1 MKEQDEIEQLFS
13 SNFDGFEKAPPAD
26 VKAAIDASLFSG
38 GAATESKKRKGI
50 IWWFALALVIGLT
63 GLGSA
68 IYLSNKSEETMANLP
83 IAKNGVSEEN
93 SKDLTSKKLKQEQN
107 NQSSNSSSAKSI
119 QTIDNSS
126 SSKLVEA
133 NNAVSSNAKSQ
144 MSSTSTTSQNIKKQT
159 KTKKKNNIFKQQTIL
174 MDKESS
180 QLKKNIP
187 NLTAVISPASKMLED
202 EPSNIQLDPYF
213 DMKAKEDETS
223 NTTKESSSDLSST
236 ETKTKV
242 DSTGITD
249 SSTAS
254 ILTTNNPIATNKPL
268 SKTSPFSLTIYSGVT
283 YGFSSLQQPTSS
295 SFKMKEAVGFN
306 SSIEMNFALN
316 NRFGIGTGIDL
327 NTRMDNFYRVSQV
340 TDSVYLGLV
349 PQYVYDPQVPDSI
362 IDTLY
367 VEEYDVVTNEIEQS
381 QLIRHTSFAIPLSF
395 NWNIYSKG
403 RWNYRLGTIVRLSYV
418 NNKLVSNDH
427 NFEMPEFKKFS
438 ARIAL
443 RPQVDYTFNKIAI
456 GAYLNCGYDL
466 IPTVNWTDIERKRV
480 DLGAGLLIRYK
491 F

>member
-26 VKAAIDASLFSG
+26 VKAAIDSSLFSG

-63 GLGSA
+63 GLGSL
-68 IYLSNKSEETMANLP
+68 IYLTNISNETSTNQS
-83 IAKNGVSEEN
+83 IAKVSSEKEAPN
-93 SKDLTSKKLKQEQN
+93 SISSQKLMKNQKNQK
-107 NQSSNSSSAKSI
+107 NQSSKSIYQTQNITSNSSSTATEVKK
-119 QTIDNSS
+119 T
-126 SSKLVEA
+126 
-133 NNAVSSNAKSQ
+133 VSSNAKPQVGSTA
-144 MSSTSTTSQNIKKQT
+144 SSSQNYKKQT
-159 KTKKKNNIFKQQTIL
+159 KTKKKKSTFQKQPIL

-187 NLTAVISPASKMLED
+187 NLTAVISPASKMMED

-213 DMKAKEDETS
+213 DMKAKEDATS
-223 NTTKESSSDLSST
+223 NSTKESSADLSSS
-236 ETKTKV
+236 ETNI
-242 DSTGITD
+242 DSTAITD
-249 SSTAS
+249 STS
-254 ILTTNNPIATNKPL
+254 TNNITSNNPTENQTQLPK
-268 SKTSPFSLTIYSGVT
+268 KSPFSLTIYSGVT

-306 SSIEMNFALN
+306 SSIEMNYALN

-327 NTRMDNFYRVSQV
+327 NTRMDNFYRVTQV

-367 VEEYDVVTNEIEQS
+367 IEDYDVVNNEIEQS
-381 QLIRHTSFAIPLSF
+381 QLIRHTSFAIPLTF

-403 RWNYRLGTIVRLSYV
+403 RWNYRLGTVVRLAYV

-427 NFEMPEFKKFS
+427 NFEVPEFKKFS
-438 ARIAL
+438 ARIAI

-466 IPTVNWTDIERKRV
+466 LPTVNWTEIERKRV
-480 DLGAGLLIRYK
+480 DLGVGLLLRYK

>member
-13 SNFDGFEKAPPAD
+13 SSFDGFEKAPPAD

-38 GAATESKKRKGI
+38 GATTESKKRKGI

-68 IYLSNKSEETMANLP
+68 IYLSTKSDETNANQS
-83 IAKNGVSEEN
+83 IAKNSESVEN
-93 SKDLTSKKLKQEQN
+93 SKDQSSENLKQEQK
-107 NQSSNSSSAKSI
+107 NQSSTANSTKATQI
-119 QTIDNSS
+119 FDNSS
-126 SSKLVEA
+126 SSKLNEA
-133 NNAVSSNAKSQ
+133 KNTISSSASTQ
-144 MSSTSTTSQNIKKQT
+144 MTSTTASSEDTKKQT
-159 KTKKKNNIFKQQTIL
+159 KTKKKKGTFKKQAILTDNESTLKNNK
-174 MDKESS
+174 
-180 QLKKNIP
+180 P
-187 NLTAVISPASKMLED
+187 NLTVVASASSKMTED
-202 EPSNIQLDPYF
+202 EPSNIQLDPSI
-213 DMKAKEDETS
+213 DLQAKDDETS
-223 NTTKESSSDLSST
+223 IQLNETSTDLAST
-236 ETKTKV
+236 VSKI
-242 DSTGITD
+242 DSTAKID
-249 SSTAS
+249 STSANNVAS
-254 ILTTNNPIATNKPL
+254 NDPPAIDNSKP
-268 SKTSPFSLTIYSGVT
+268 KKSPFSLTVYSGTT
-283 YGFSSLQQPTSS
+283 YGFSSLQQPSSS
-295 SFKMKEAVGFN
+295 SFNMKEAVGFS
-306 SSIEMNFALN
+306 SSIEMNYALT
-316 NRFGIGTGIDL
+316 NRFGVGAGIDL
-327 NTRMDNFYRVSQV
+327 NTRMDNFYRVTQV

-367 VEEYDVVTNEIEQS
+367 VEEYDVVTNELEQS

-403 RWNYRLGTIVRLSYV
+403 RWNYRLGTVVRLSYV

-427 NFEMPEFKKFS
+427 NFEVPEFKKFS

-466 IPTVNWTDIERKRV
+466 LPTLNWPDIERKRV

>member
-13 SNFDGFEKAPPAD
+13 SSFDGFEKAPPAD

-68 IYLSNKSEETMANLP
+68 IYLSNKSEETNANQS
-83 IAKNGVSEEN
+83 IAKNSSIKEN
-93 SKDLTSKKLKQEQN
+93 AIDLGPKNLKQTQK
-107 NQSSNSSSAKSI
+107 NQSSNSNSTKSI
-119 QTIDNSS
+119 QTFDNSS

-133 NNAVSSNAKSQ
+133 NNTVSSNAKSQ
-144 MSSTSTTSQNIKKQT
+144 MSSTSTTFQNNKKQT
-159 KTKKKNNIFKQQTIL
+159 KTKKKKSTIQKQPILADNESPLKTNN
-174 MDKESS
+174 
-180 QLKKNIP
+180 P
-187 NLTAVISPASKMLED
+187 NLLVGTSTSSKMMED
-202 EPSNIQLDPYF
+202 EPSNIPLDPTF
-213 DMKAKEDETS
+213 DLKAKEDETS
-223 NTTKESSSDLSST
+223 NSTKESSTDLAST
-236 ETKTKV
+236 VTKI
-242 DSTGITD
+242 DSTNLTD
-249 SSTAS
+249 SSSA
-254 ILTTNNPIATNKPL
+254 NNITSNDPAAIDNSKPKKSPL
-268 SKTSPFSLTIYSGVT
+268 SLTVYSGAT
-283 YGFSSLQQPTSS
+283 YGLSSLKQPSSS
-295 SFKMKEAVGFN
+295 SFNMKEAVGFN
-306 SSIEMNFALN
+306 SSIEMNYALN
-316 NRFGIGTGIDL
+316 KRFGVGAGIDL
-327 NTRMDNFYRVSQV
+327 NSRMDNFYRTEQL
-340 TDSVYLGLV
+340 TDSVFIGLV

-367 VEEYDVVTNEIEQS
+367 IEDYDVVNNEIEQS
-381 QLIRHTSFAIPLSF
+381 QLIRHTSFAIPLTF

-403 RWNYRLGTIVRLSYV
+403 RWNYRLGTVVRLAYV

-427 NFEMPEFKKFS
+427 NFEVPEFKKFS

-466 IPTVNWTDIERKRV
+466 IPTVNWTEIERKRV
-480 DLGAGLLIRYK
+480 DLGVGLLLRYK